1 MEDLD
6 HRVLDYLKKSRKI
19 GDVKFSRKIG
29 GLTQSSNELLHK
41 RMGKKGFR
49 FRVIE

>member
-6 HRVLDYLKKSRKI
+6 HRVLDYMKKSRKI
-19 GDVKFSRKIG
+19 GAIKFSRKIG
-29 GLTQSSNELLHK
+29 GLAQSSNKLLHK

-49 FRVIE
+49 V